1 MIKRLM
7 LIAPLH
13 VAIMAPYST
22 FNRYDQTIRLIS
34 PQTVL
39 ILDTIDIIQLRL
51 WRCGMVDGNADTLGE
66 ASVVAKSEND
76 AIREA
81 DAVWVVSEVEL
92 NLLQGVGKPVSVV
105 SNIHTDSECLP
116 EFTSTSGIVF
126 LGGYKHVPNVDAVLI
141 FHHKILPILRSIM
154 GQIDVTYAGSFPPP
168 EIVALNAPESGI
180 NVTGFVEDHRS
191 LLQKHRVAI
200 APLRYGA
207 GIKGKVGEYMACG
220 VPCVLTT
227 IAAEGFSIKDGVHAE
242 IADTAEMFAERIA
255 RLYNDANHW
264 RQIQHAAADYVEAFM
279 SPRAVRSSLECALRQ
294 AMFSFKLCHSLPYR
308 IAMRMVRPW
317 RKKWQG
323 IVLHDLCVD
332 KGAPLS

>member
-1 MIKRLM
+1 MR
-7 LIAPLH
+7 
-13 VAIMAPYST
+13 
-22 FNRYDQTIRLIS
+22 
-34 PQTVL
+34 
-39 ILDTIDIIQLRL
+39 
-51 WRCGMVDGNADTLGE
+51 GE
-66 ASVVAKSEND
+66 CD
-76 AIREA
+76 
-81 DAVWVVSEVEL
+81 
-92 NLLQGVGKPVSVV
+92 
-105 SNIHTDSECLP
+105 
-116 EFTSTSGIVF
+116 
-126 LGGYKHVPNVDAVLI
+126 
-141 FHHKILPILRSIM
+141 
-154 GQIDVTYAGSFPPP
+154 
-168 EIVALNAPESGI
+168 
-180 NVTGFVEDHRS
+180 
-191 LLQKHRVAI
+191 
-200 APLRYGA
+200 
-207 GIKGKVGEYMACG
+207 ACG

-279 SPRAVRSSLECALRQ
+279 SPQ